1 VTPNHPW
8 ALVAPWY
15 RWPRKKD
22 GPPTKKPKDTAP
34 VIQKFDTPKV
44 AGLFTQEPQ
53 RSIKFVPSIDR
64 VYDVVKNDAATHTGK
79 LRDFF
84 FAGVAYKLQRNDSTW
99 KLFLPTHRRH
109 YVVACELH
117 CDAPGF
123 PSVGPDKVCQ
133 SGFVVRRRRYVVP
146 AGQQPKAVEL
156 LAKVVAAR
164 QALGELQQTQP
175 PAGAMARRRFDQI
188 KKAKTDGSY
197 PALLQEAQKKLADA
211 LGALQGWKA
220 DSGVEALLEGW
231 IPDAA
236 DNIGSWQPVE
246 ETPQELAERLHPLFR
261 VFPDPK
267 LPEHTATGRTLYFG
281 VIPTSTLET
290 TVRGEPALD
299 DVGLYEV
306 RCFVR
311 RHKEECPRTD
321 RVPDCHGE
329 LIWSR
334 SSERF
339 RLAPPADLLGTAQL
353 PMTIKAPDLAE
364 LAAQTKQFPLKK
376 LASLRLVQPTPL
388 KFKVDKDGKPGGAGI
403 GGKQI
408 CFFCIP
414 LITIIALFVLHLFLP
429 IVVFLFGLFFLLM
442 LKFCIPP
449 SFSLDAGLSA
459 ELDAVPPKIAA
470 NANFDVNVD
479 SFGVPFGPN
488 PPRTVTANDFNAHM
502 SEHLIKSS
510 GFEDGT
516 APQPTGMDPLSS
528 YGNEALFKI
537 AGATVDAEKT
547 PEDQAGVDL
556 LADVAWEEVI
566 TPAEVWG
573 A

>member
-1 VTPNHPW
+1 GQGHHLAAERIEAGAGRQRPGGEAGPQQRLLAEDGFERQRHGHGAFGRDADRALGADRHRPLDHLLRHGHLHLPDRHLHHVAGLLAGRGERLVTPNHPW

-353 PMTIKAPDLAE
+353 PMTIK
-364 LAAQTKQFPLKK
+364 
-376 LASLRLVQPTPL
+376 
-388 KFKVDKDGKPGGAGI
+388 
-403 GGKQI
+403 
-408 CFFCIP
+408 
-414 LITIIALFVLHLFLP
+414 
-429 IVVFLFGLFFLLM
+429 
-442 LKFCIPP
+442 
-449 SFSLDAGLSA
+449 
-459 ELDAVPPKIAA
+459 
-470 NANFDVNVD
+470 
-479 SFGVPFGPN
+479 
-488 PPRTVTANDFNAHM
+488 
-502 SEHLIKSS
+502 
-510 GFEDGT
+510 
-516 APQPTGMDPLSS
+516 
-528 YGNEALFKI
+528 
-537 AGATVDAEKT
+537 
-547 PEDQAGVDL
+547 
-556 LADVAWEEVI
+556 
-566 TPAEVWG
+566 
-573 A
+573 